1 MKNEE
6 EHEKLD
12 DLKEKEKKISV
23 DIDNA
28 MDCIKEARNKIK

>member
-12 DLKEKEKKISV
+12 EEREKKISV
-23 DIDNA
+23 DVDNA
-28 MDCIKEARNKIK
+28 MDCIK